1 MFVKLAMKY
10 NKPNAL
16 NEVFLAR
23 LKHIDR
29 KDCLALTKLYIQVF
43 NPAKAAGAEKYLSQ
57 HKVRSI
63 SQRAVSTFRN
73 LTLGTSTSA
82 LSIHRGRKLKCSRS
96 FRRNGARS
104 IHWK

>member
-10 NKPNAL
+10 NTPNAL
-16 NEVFLAR
+16 NELFLAR
-23 LKHIDR
+23 VKDIDR

-63 SQRAVSTFRN
+63 SQRAVSTFRI
-73 LTLGTSTSA
+73 LTLGYSTSA
-82 LSIHRGRKLKCSRS
+82 LSIHRVRKLRCSRS
-96 FRRNGARS
+96 FRINGEQS